1 MGLNSPQTF
10 STSSSSCLL
19 SVPKVPIQTSNSFH
33 IPIQTSGRSKGKSI
47 DEPPFRPH
55 PPLIR
60 STPSIQWRPLA
71 VEAQKYISSLS
82 FPPLSEEERRL
93 NAPVVITCNEQRRE
107 VSVVQ
112 NIANKQI
119 DHTFLFDKVLGPKSR
134 QHDVFNHAVVPL
146 VNEGLE
152 EEVVSSA
159 DEIYRILEKGS
170 AKRKTAETLLN
181 KQSSRSH
188 SIFSITIHIKEC
200 TLEGKEMI
208 KSGKLNLVDLAGSEN
223 VSRAEL
229 AKREKSTRVFLH
241 LGMSLILLLS
251 TLDTYHT
258 GKTKTCIIATIA
270 PSVHCLEETL
280 STLDYAHRA
289 KHIKNKPEVNQ
300 KMMKSALIK
309 DLYIEMDH
317 LKQELYAARE
327 KNGVYIPRE
336 QYVADEAEK
345 KEAEEGPAPAQ
356 PQHRRRR
363 RRRGRGRGRRGA
375 KAGDAAEDESAP
387 PSERSSPPPVREL
400 APAGWQDALDAC
412 YIERT
417 EDIDQWEAELEYRA
431 VFVTVLGTRP
441 PVTQEEAVSAIAA
454 RFNLEEQ
461 RMEIFP
467 SAPEDFV
474 LLLPDHDAYQL
485 VLQGDRTVT
494 TPAFTLGLRQWHR
507 VAHAEQGA
515 LYHKMHIELTGIPM
529 HVWNYTT
536 ASDLLRPFCSI
547 ESVDPETAARRDRFK
562 FGVVAWTTRPE
573 FIPAART
580 LVVPEPNHF
589 DGPYEPNR
597 RTLKYKVQ
605 IQVRRL
611 LTRFPPE
618 APPTPPTS
626 SPPSSASDHS
636 SDDDSPA
643 RHPKRRR
650 RVRGRSRRGRASNSG
665 AATPPPLEDA
675 VDGLAVESLAA
686 VTPSDLRPP
695 SGDSTPALKTVGP
708 HKAAQLPEVNGLSGA
723 VGEEA
728 GWKFAGIQECSP
740 DLHARLLDSRAAQS
754 REGSMERDPMLQE
767 FLNYYSGC
775 PSPLPPRAPDCSINA
790 GLTVSQELA
799 QAHELGQSVGSL
811 DLQPVNPIEDD
822 MQAGPDN
829 LALEEDHEQ
838 AHFGPNHDMQPEA
851 DLNLPSPPP
860 ARQAGDIDVAQ
871 VFLDSVRCPYADN
884 TRLVT
889 TPPPRPRKKRQQAP
903 TTLRRSRRIAAAGYT
918 GTTLQRAQEGLMRKM
933 GIQLDEVNGLYESQ
947 KVLSANLKKVLVDE
961 AQKLQSELE
970 NTAGDLSGL
979 FSKLERKGNIEDANK
994 SIVQQFH
1001 SKLTE
1006 DMNLLHRTVSTSV
1019 SKQESQLKSLE
1030 EGMQSFVSSKGKVTG
1045 ELKEHVRK
1053 LKETF
1058 NSRIAQLHGL
1068 AKELELK
1075 SQLSFEKIN
1084 SQVITH
1090 TSDLDDCMKGLLVDV
1105 DQSLSE
1111 LQNGLSRQELNLA
1124 KFIEQQHEV
1133 FAADEERYLMEKIAG
1148 LLAESNARKK
1158 NMSKTSAESCSEQW
1172 RMAQNSVLAL
1182 GRSNAE
1188 SICSA
1193 ISNGNEV
1200 NNKLHTRFSSAVAA
1214 GVEDNDVSSKSLLY
1228 SIDDS
1233 LKLDHGI
1240 CENVKSTVTSSKV
1253 ELHELQRGHQE
1264 KTKGISGNADRSLG
1278 DDYKVDEPTC
1288 STPRRREFN
1297 IPSKP
1302 IGDLVTPPLEDLVK
1316 SFWDSRTPTILAKGN
1331 GKHTLENQRAPLATI
1346 N

>member
-1 MGLNSPQTF
+1 LNSPQTF

-60 STPSIQWRPLA
+60 SAPSIQWRPVA
-71 VEAQKYISSLS
+71 VEAQEYISSSS

-107 VSVVQ
+107 VSVGQ

-119 DHTFLFDKVLGPKSR
+119 DRTFLFDKVLGPKSR

-146 VNEGLE
+146 VNENGELPSDAGVIPRAVKRIFYILDEQSAEFSSRGTKILRRQVQKAHGTHGGWQGRCLCQGLE

-223 VSRAEL
+223 VSRSGARDGR
-229 AKREKSTRVFLH
+229 AREAGEINKSLLTLGHVINTLVEHSGHIPYRDSKLTRLLRDS
-241 LGMSLILLLS
+241 LG
-251 TLDTYHT
+251 

-345 KEAEEGPAPAQ
+345 KAMSEKLDRLEVVL
-356 PQHRRRR
+356 
-363 RRRGRGRGRRGA
+363 
-375 KAGDAAEDESAP
+375 ESKDKKKMQETECA
-387 PSERSSPPPVREL
+387 L
-400 APAGWQDALDAC
+400 A
-412 YIERT
+412 
-417 EDIDQWEAELEYRA
+417 
-431 VFVTVLGTRP
+431 
-441 PVTQEEAVSAIAA
+441 
-454 RFNLEEQ
+454 NLEE
-461 RMEIFP
+461 R
-467 SAPEDFV
+467 
-474 LLLPDHDAYQL
+474 Y
-485 VLQGDRTVT
+485 LQANDTIKEKQY
-494 TPAFTLGLRQWHR
+494 L
-507 VAHAEQGA
+507 
-515 LYHKMHIELTGIPM
+515 IE
-529 HVWNYTT
+529 N
-536 ASDLLRPFCSI
+536 F
-547 ESVDPETAARRDRFK
+547 
-562 FGVVAWTTRPE
+562 
-573 FIPAART
+573 
-580 LVVPEPNHF
+580 
-589 DGPYEPNR
+589 
-597 RTLKYKVQ
+597 LKS
-605 IQVRRL
+605 
-611 LTRFPPE
+611 E
-618 APPTPPTS
+618 
-626 SPPSSASDHS
+626 
-636 SDDDSPA
+636 
-643 RHPKRRR
+643 
-650 RVRGRSRRGRASNSG
+650 
-665 AATPPPLEDA
+665 
-675 VDGLAVESLAA
+675 
-686 VTPSDLRPP
+686 
-695 SGDSTPALKTVGP
+695 
-708 HKAAQLPEVNGLSGA
+708 
-723 VGEEA
+723 
-728 GWKFAGIQECSP
+728 
-740 DLHARLLDSRAAQS
+740 
-754 REGSMERDPMLQE
+754 
-767 FLNYYSGC
+767 
-775 PSPLPPRAPDCSINA
+775 
-790 GLTVSQELA
+790 
-799 QAHELGQSVGSL
+799 
-811 DLQPVNPIEDD
+811 
-822 MQAGPDN
+822 
-829 LALEEDHEQ
+829 
-838 AHFGPNHDMQPEA
+838 
-851 DLNLPSPPP
+851 
-860 ARQAGDIDVAQ
+860 
-871 VFLDSVRCPYADN
+871 
-884 TRLVT
+884 
-889 TPPPRPRKKRQQAP
+889 
-903 TTLRRSRRIAAAGYT
+903 
-918 GTTLQRAQEGLMRKM
+918 
-933 GIQLDEVNGLYESQ
+933 
-947 KVLSANLKKVLVDE
+947 KVLVDE
-961 AQKLQSELE
+961 AQKLQSELK

-1001 SKLTE
+1001 SKQTE

-1158 NMSKTSAESCSEQW
+1158 NMVRDDICSLEKTACE
-1172 RMAQNSVLAL
+1172 
-1182 GRSNAE
+1182 RSN
-1188 SICSA
+1188 
-1193 ISNGNEV
+1193 NLQMKT
-1200 NNKLHTRFSSAVAA
+1200 NKLHDF
-1214 GVEDNDVSSKSLLY
+1214 
-1228 SIDDS
+1228 
-1233 LKLDHGI
+1233 
-1240 CENVKSTVTSSKV
+1240 TS
-1253 ELHELQRGHQE
+1253 
-1264 KTKGISGNADRSLG
+1264 
-1278 DDYKVDEPTC
+1278 C
-1288 STPRRREFN
+1288 MREQWE
-1297 IPSKP
+1297 
-1302 IGDLVTPPLEDLVK
+1302 GYME
-1316 SFWDSRTPTILAKGN
+1316 RT
-1331 GKHTLENQRAPLATI
+1331 
-1346 N
+1346 